1 MSYRFIQNSDELN
14 EGDGFTFDNFKLMG
28 YTQGA
33 LGDFFPDGTV
43 DVFDILGLVD
53 FILVGDDP
61 SVYVS
66 SFCDMNSDGRI
77 DILDLLII
85 VNLVVGT

>member
-1 MSYRFIQNSDELN
+1 
-14 EGDGFTFDNFKLMG
+14 MG
-28 YTQGA
+28 YAQGA
-33 LGDFFPDGTV
+33 FGDFSPDGTINV
-43 DVFDILGLVD
+43 IDILGLAD
-53 FILVGDDP
+53 HILVGDDP